1 MSLRALESN
10 EPLDRF
16 LEIKAEIEALQE
28 ELERLKPEITAA
40 LWEEPE
46 HQTLYRG
53 CEITL
58 SVRKSYQYSEA
69 VKANEKAL
77 REAKMKE
84 RFDGTAVVVRAVSFP
99 VVKAL
104 ATERAA

>member
-1 MSLRALESN
+1 M
-10 EPLDRF
+10 
-16 LEIKAEIEALQE
+16 KE

-46 HQTLYRG
+46 HSTLYRG

-58 SVRKSYQYSEA
+58 SVRKSYQYSEVA
-69 VKANEKAL
+69 KANEKAL
-77 REAKMKE
+77 RGAKMKE
-84 RFDGTAVVVRAVSFP
+84 RFDGTAVVIRSVLFP

-104 ATERAA
+104 DTERAA

>member
-1 MSLRALESN
+1 MSLRALETN

-16 LEIKAEIEALQE
+16 LEIKAEIAALEE
-28 ELERLKPEITAA
+28 ELNQIKPEITAA
-40 LWEEPE
+40 LWDEPE
-46 HQTLYRG
+46 HSTLYRG

-58 SVRKSYQYSEA
+58 SVRKSYEYSDEI
-69 VKANEKAL
+69 KAHEKAL
-77 REAKMKE
+77 KEAKMKE
-84 RFDGTAVVVRAVSFP
+84 RYDGTAVVIRASSFP